1 MSTKRNG
8 KYYNKIKDNDTVKLA
23 VDFRKFVAI
32 GVKSHF

>member
-23 VDFRKFVAI
+23 VDFRKWVLD
-32 GVKSHF
+32 K